1 MEEIMNPYQTIKHM
15 DEEELASYKDFLD
28 LMEDI
33 EEEEMEEALYQWDLL
48 QEAHKMEEEEG

>member
-1 MEEIMNPYQTIKHM
+1 MNPYQTIKHM